1 MILKRIIHRFLP
13 LVAML
18 MMLGVSAC
26 SSIDCPLNNTVYT
39 NYKLMKTDIVPDTL
53 RDTLNIWVVR
63 PGMTDSIII
72 NRNLNTMSLKLPI
85 SFTNDVDVLC
95 FQRKNGAG
103 LMCIDT
109 VRIAKTNTP
118 HFESVDCAPNYF
130 HEITAVTTTHNG
142 IDSIAI
148 KHKTVD
154 YDAKDNFYIYFKA
167 LH

>member
-1 MILKRIIHRFLP
+1 MILKRIIYRFLP

-18 MMLGVSAC
+18 IAFVVSAC
-26 SSIDCPLNNTVYT
+26 SSIDCPLNNTVYA

-53 RDTLNIWVVR
+53 RDTLNIWAVR
-63 PGMTDSIII
+63 IGMTDSIIV
-72 NRNLNTMSLKLPI
+72 NRNINTMSLKLPV

-95 FQRKNGAG
+95 FQRKNDADF
-103 LMCIDT
+103 MCIDT
-109 VRIAKTNTP
+109 VRIEKNNTP

-130 HEITAVTTTHNG
+130 HEITSVTTTHNG
-142 IDSIAI
+142 IDSIVI
-148 KHKTVD
+148 KQKTVD